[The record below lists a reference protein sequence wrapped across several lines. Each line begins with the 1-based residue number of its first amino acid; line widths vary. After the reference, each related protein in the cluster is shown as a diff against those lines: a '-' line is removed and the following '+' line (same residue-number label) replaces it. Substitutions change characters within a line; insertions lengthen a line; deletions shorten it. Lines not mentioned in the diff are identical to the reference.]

1 MYQTEEGL
9 VSAASDPSLGEG
21 APVLTRKTLPP
32 RMPPSSYATPGMPSP
47 IKSGVYISDRAKQ
60 LAEAQAEA
68 AAAEESAAAVAE
80 NERVSSFDGPP
91 AHKPGG
97 LASTQRS
104 SQFGKSGGRNS
115 KLQPIDYS
123 YPELGR
129 TAVAQQQVT

>member
-1 MYQTEEGL
+1 MQQAEEGL
-9 VSAASDPSLGEG
+9 VAADSDPSLGEG
-21 APVLTRKTLPP
+21 APVLTRKMLPP

-68 AAAEESAAAVAE
+68 QAAEAE
-80 NERVSSFDGPP
+80 NEHISSLDGPLP
-91 AHKPGG
+91 NQKSGG
-97 LASTQRS
+97 LSSTQRS

-115 KLQPIDYS
+115 KLQPIDYH

-129 TAVAQQQVT
+129 TAVAQQQVMT